1 MHLGHGRSPRNRV
14 HIAYEQDNKDK
25 KWHQDSGDD
34 GDDDQEDSEI
44 DLVEQFYDQQDD
56 PQLYSYPH
64 RLLR

>member
-14 HIAYEQDNKDK
+14 HVGYEHEEEDR
-25 KWHQDSGDD
+25 KWHHQSAGD
-34 GDDDQEDSEI
+34 DDDQEDSEV

-64 RLLR
+64 RLVR